1 MTKKQFAD
9 FRMILNCSVLGAMLY
24 SSAAIAEKYEC
35 LLVQARPV
43 NTYVEEE
50 AAQQGAFPV
59 GGVVLEGNN
68 FGTNPTV
75 YFGTNQQPARIE
87 SITRNNDLD
96 SITLKLPEGT
106 GPGTY
111 KLIIQNT
118 TGPFLD
124 NNGSVN
130 PIFCFGSVT
139 VGFGSRDSGS

>member
-1 MTKKQFAD
+1 MTRERFKTSGA
-9 FRMILNCSVLGAMLY
+9 ILTSIIAGALIY
-24 SSAAIAEKYEC
+24 SSTAIAENYEC
-35 LLVQARPV
+35 MLVQARLLTNQV
-43 NTYVEEE
+43 KESEVK
-50 AAQQGAFPV
+50 QGAFPV
-59 GGVVLEGNN
+59 GEVVLEGTN

-75 YFGTNQQPARIE
+75 YFGANREPAQIV
-87 SITRNNDLD
+87 SIARNNNLD

-124 NNGSVN
+124 NNGGVN

-139 VGFGSRDSGS
+139 VGFGGRDSGS